1 MTNRSSKALAIL
13 NGLVGDHLHSS
24 RNPLSIQFGFYI
36 DGQPVVLDADGAERL
51 LPGHDRRLVVFVHG
65 IMTTE
70 SYWQPIHGDSFAKR
84 LTHDFGVQCAYVR
97 YNTGRPVAENGAALA
112 KVLSELMVLSQRPI
126 EELVLVGYSMGGLLV
141 RHALEVAAAANLP
154 WLKIV
159 QKILYLGTPHGG
171 THYERAGRT
180 FNLFLDNI
188 PDPVTRLV
196 GNIGN
201 LRSRGIKDLGD
212 PAAIRVP
219 SGIKS
224 CLIAGDLG
232 IRGPLG
238 KFLGDGTVPV
248 SSATRSEGLG
258 GLDSDVTIK
267 VLPGISHTKLP
278 RDKRVYKVMR
288 DWLASGGWR
297 LQE

>member
-1 MTNRSSKALAIL
+1 MTQRSSKALAIL

-24 RNPLSIQFGFYI
+24 RNPLAIPFGFYSN
-36 DGQPVVLDADGAERL
+36 GQPVVLETAGIQHL
-51 LPGHDRRLVVFVHG
+51 IPGLDRRLVVFVHG

-70 SYWQPIHGDSFAKR
+70 SYWQPTNGDSFGKR

-97 YNTGRPVAENGAALA
+97 YNTGRPIAENGAALA
-112 KVLSELMVLSQRPI
+112 QALADLTARHSI

-141 RHALEVAAAANLP
+141 RHALEIATTANLP
-154 WLKIV
+154 WLTVV
-159 QKILYLGTPHGG
+159 QKVFYLGTPHGG

-180 FNLFLDNI
+180 INLILDVI
-188 PDPVTRLV
+188 PDPVTRLI
-196 GNIGN
+196 GNISN

-212 PAAIRVP
+212 PATIRAP
-219 SGIKS
+219 SRIKA

-248 SSATRSEGLG
+248 SSATRLDGLG
-258 GLDSDVTIK
+258 DSNSDVTVK
-267 VLPGISHTKLP
+267 VLPGMSHTKLP
-278 RDKRVYKVMR
+278 KDKRVYEVMR
-288 DWLASGGWR
+288 DWLISKGWR
-297 LQE
+297 LQA